1 MTSKS
6 VNVPTDPKV
15 KEKDINAKLQ
25 LYGIYSAFAK
35 GKAPT
40 NQQIDVA
47 MNSALSWKALQSP
60 PTKLSQDGQVLVH
73 DLRDVIEKAKLLL
86 LTKNEGD
93 LIQDFI
99 WQTQGIGAGN
109 ASTPGA
115 PIDKE
120 TAQQHGQQALEGLR
134 TLGQLIITNGQFR
147 KLLSDSVVLFRDMAG
162 DAAQN
167 AASAINPDEQRLNQ
181 IDEPAEDN
189 TWHEAPD
196 LSTGNIK
203 NQVKSAMPMSKSE
216 AKGHAKDVA
225 GDATQAAH
233 PAGSRDPADAADLA
247 RQEQQTGVQ
256 TGIDGKQGAKAAAD
270 RTQQKAQKTW
280 DEMDENDKQQVREY
294 RQKTKEYF
302 QKKVPKERR
311 EQTIY
316 RLKKMIVEIQGHQ
329 DYQQAVDTLLRLA
342 EEYTGHTKD
351 VAAQTTGA
359 VKGAHSQDTL
369 KTAEANLRT
378 LLERFANNTSFD
390 DLFDSINQIYRDADK
405 DPELKGFFRKLDA
418 FIRRCL
424 KEQGYI
430 LQDES
435 NEEWNKLYDH
445 GDFLLRDRYRDHTN
459 RVADE
464 TKFLAGQFEEDRQ
477 NKEFAASMEKLF
489 KDLGNDSEGKAEF
502 KPHLIKDLTEVIIP
516 GFFEN
521 VRYVPIPRIEVSDPQ
536 IDAIV
541 ENLVLEG
548 DNLAPNMF
556 EFGSDNYWRWGRK
569 GFQSKNKN
577 KVMLAVSGIQMDLKD
592 VAYYVKKKQ
601 GFPSITD
608 KGLLD
613 IFLGG
618 TGLSFKVAMETA
630 DKKDRSHFFKINTI
644 NVDVKNVNIK
654 VKQSNH
660 KLLFSLFK
668 PVLLKVLRPVIQK
681 VIEKQV
687 RDSVGKLDAFLYQ
700 VKQEV
705 DRATEEAKNNPDP
718 EHLQSIYQKYFNAFQ
733 AQMQKG
739 QKKKEAAKERTK
751 DTNVNVAMTQNDSIF
766 KNISLPGGI
775 STKATEYQQ
784 LAAKGEKWESP
795 VFSIGTASPTKSLP
809 PAGKVTR
816 KPHNV
821 TQSGLRGP
829 SSGAQQSSTSG
840 GLSSGNLTQNT
851 GVPNTY
857 GSQSTGV
864 QDTYG
869 SSSAEGRQIGGTAP
883 YTDSMNGGAPRIGEN
898 KSVTGQP
905 NLSFSNQVDGAFQ
918 PTRQI

>member
-1 MTSKS
+1 MGS
-6 VNVPTDPKV
+6 
-15 KEKDINAKLQ
+15 
-25 LYGIYSAFAK
+25 
-35 GKAPT
+35 T
-40 NQQIDVA
+40 N
-47 MNSALSWKALQSP
+47 
-60 PTKLSQDGQVLVH
+60 H
-73 DLRDVIEKAKLLL
+73 
-86 LTKNEGD
+86 
-93 LIQDFI
+93 
-99 WQTQGIGAGN
+99 
-109 ASTPGA
+109 
-115 PIDKE
+115 
-120 TAQQHGQQALEGLR
+120 
-134 TLGQLIITNGQFR
+134 
-147 KLLSDSVVLFRDMAG
+147 LF
-162 DAAQN
+162 
-167 AASAINPDEQRLNQ
+167 S
-181 IDEPAEDN
+181 
-189 TWHEAPD
+189 
-196 LSTGNIK
+196 
-203 NQVKSAMPMSKSE
+203 
-216 AKGHAKDVA
+216 
-225 GDATQAAH
+225 
-233 PAGSRDPADAADLA
+233 
-247 RQEQQTGVQ
+247 
-256 TGIDGKQGAKAAAD
+256 
-270 RTQQKAQKTW
+270 
-280 DEMDENDKQQVREY
+280 
-294 RQKTKEYF
+294 
-302 QKKVPKERR
+302 
-311 EQTIY
+311 
-316 RLKKMIVEIQGHQ
+316 
-329 DYQQAVDTLLRLA
+329 
-342 EEYTGHTKD
+342 
-351 VAAQTTGA
+351 
-359 VKGAHSQDTL
+359 
-369 KTAEANLRT
+369 
-378 LLERFANNTSFD
+378 
-390 DLFDSINQIYRDADK
+390 
-405 DPELKGFFRKLDA
+405 
-418 FIRRCL
+418 
-424 KEQGYI
+424 
-430 LQDES
+430 
-435 NEEWNKLYDH
+435 DH

-477 NKEFAASMEKLF
+477 NKEFAVSMEKLF

>member
-1 MTSKS
+1 MSSKA
-6 VNVPTDPKV
+6 VNVPTDNKV

-35 GKAPT
+35 GKAPS
-40 NQQIDVA
+40 NKQIDVA
-47 MNSALSWKALQSP
+47 LNTALGWGPMQTP
-60 PTKLSQDGQVLVH
+60 PTKLSQDGQKLVT
-73 DLRDVIEKAKLLL
+73 DLRAAIEKAKILL
-86 LTKNEGD
+86 LTKNEGN

-99 WQTQGIGAGN
+99 WQTQGIGAGD
-109 ASTPGA
+109 AKTPGA

-120 TAQQHGQQALEGLR
+120 TAQQHGQQAVEGLR

-147 KLLSDSVVLFRDMAG
+147 KLLSDSVTLFRDIAG

-167 AASAINPDEQRLNQ
+167 AASAINPDEERLAQ
-181 IDEPAEDN
+181 IDKPAEDN

-196 LSTGNIK
+196 LSKDNIR
-203 NQVKSAMPMSKSE
+203 NQIKSNVPVGKQD
-216 AKGHAKDVA
+216 AKEHAKEVA

-233 PAGSRDPADAADLA
+233 PSGSRDPADAAERA
-247 RQEQQTGVQ
+247 RREQQTGGSTSV
-256 TGIDGKQGAKAAAD
+256 DPRQGAQAAAE
-270 RTQQKAQKTW
+270 RTKQKTW
-280 DEMDENDKQQVREY
+280 DQMDENDKQKVREY
-294 RQKTKEYF
+294 RQQTKEYF

-311 EQTIY
+311 EQTVY

-329 DYQQAVDTLLRLA
+329 DYQQAIDTLLRLA

-351 VAAQTTGA
+351 VAAQSQGA
-359 VKGAHSQDTL
+359 VKGAHNQDTL
-369 KTAEANLRT
+369 NSAEADLRT
-378 LLERFANNTSFD
+378 LLERFANSTSFD
-390 DLFDSINQIYRDADK
+390 DLFDSINQIYRDADR
-405 DPELKGFFRKLDA
+405 DPELKSFFRGLNR

-424 KEQGYI
+424 QEQGYV

-445 GDFLLRDRYRDHTN
+445 GNFLLRDRYRNHTD
-459 RVADE
+459 RIVDE
-464 TKFLAGQFEEDRQ
+464 VKFLATQFEEDRQ
-477 NKEFAASMEKLF
+477 NKEFADAMDKLF
-489 KDLGNDSEGKAEF
+489 KDLGNDSDGKPEF

-577 KVMLAVSGIQMDLKD
+577 KVMLAVSGIQMDLRD

-644 NVDVKNVNIK
+644 SVDVKNVNIK

-681 VIEKQV
+681 VVEKQI
-687 RDSVGKLDAFLYQ
+687 RDSVQQLDAFLYQ

-705 DRATEEAKNNPDP
+705 DRVTEEAKNNPDP
-718 EHLQSIYQKYFNAFQ
+718 ENIQNIYQKYFNAFQ
-733 AQMQKG
+733 KQMQKG
-739 QKKKEAAKERTK
+739 QQKKEAAKERAK
-751 DTNVNVAMTQNDSIF
+751 DTNVNVAVTQNDSIF

-775 STKATEYQQ
+775 STKATEYQE
-784 LAAKGEKWESP
+784 LAGKGDRWESP
-795 VFSIGTASPTKSLP
+795 IFSIGSASETKNLP
-809 PAGKVTR
+809 AAQKVTR
-816 KPHNV
+816 KPHSATPAV
-821 TQSGLRGP
+821 LKDSSERSAAGGP
-829 SSGAQQSSTSG
+829 GVGASAG
-840 GLSSGNLTQNT
+840 GLNQSTARSAADLPVAQGT
-851 GVPNTY
+851 PY
-857 GSQSTGV
+857 GS
-864 QDTYG
+864 G
-869 SSSAEGRQIGGTAP
+869 SGIAGQGRQVGGNAP
-883 YTDSMNGGAPRIGEN
+883 YQDP
-898 KSVTGQP
+898 
-905 NLSFSNQVDGAFQ
+905 SFSTQVDGAFQ